1 MIKLKTKEEIQILR
15 IGGQKLATIV
25 DETASKI
32 RPGISTAELDEIA
45 GKLIEL
51 HGGKSSFLN
60 YTPVGAN
67 RPYPANICVSL
78 NNEIVHGI
86 PTEEP
91 KILKEGDV
99 ITIDAGFIYEGL
111 FTDHARTFIVGRDG
125 EKNEFHDEN
134 KILEI
139 PKDVKKLL
147 AKTEEALYAGI
158 KQAKVGNKIGDIGAA
173 IEKIG
178 HENGL
183 GVIKDLTGHG
193 VGYGVHEEP
202 FVPNEGKK
210 HQGELIEEGL
220 VIAIEPMF
228 SLGSSYIKTADD
240 GYTYL
245 TEDDSLS
252 AQFEHTI
259 AVTAEGPIILTKK

>member
-1 MIKLKTKEEIQILR
+1 MIKLKTKEEIQNLR
-15 IGGQKLATIV
+15 VCGQKLATIV
-25 DETASKI
+25 EETASNI
-32 RPGISTAELDEIA
+32 RPGISTQELDEIA

-51 HGGKSSFLN
+51 HGGRSAFLN
-60 YTPVGAN
+60 YTPVGAD
-67 RPYPANICVSL
+67 RPYPANICVSV

-99 ITIDAGFIYEGL
+99 VTIDAGLIYEGL
-111 FTDHARTFIVGRDG
+111 FTDHARTFIVGNNE
-125 EKNEFHDEN
+125 EKSESESVV
-134 KILEI
+134 EI
-139 PKDVKKLL
+139 PKEVKKLL

-158 KQAKVGNKIGDIGAA
+158 KQARVGNRIGDIGAA
-173 IEKIG
+173 IQKVAE
-178 HENGL
+178 ESGL
-183 GVIKDLTGHG
+183 AIIKDLTGHG

-202 FVPNEGKK
+202 FVPNEGEGGT
-210 HQGELIEEGL
+210 GELIEEGL

-245 TEDDSLS
+245 TDDDSLS

-259 AVTAEGPIILTKK
+259 AVTADGPIVLTKK

>member
-1 MIKLKTKEEIQILR
+1 MIKLKTKEDIKNLR
-15 IGGQKLATIV
+15 IGGQKLASIV
-25 DETASKI
+25 EETASNIK
-32 RPGISTAELDEIA
+32 PGISTQELDKIA

-60 YTPVGAN
+60 YTPVGAD
-67 RPYPANICVSL
+67 RPYPANICVSI
-78 NNEIVHGI
+78 NSEIVHGI
-86 PTEEP
+86 PTEDP
-91 KILKEGDV
+91 KILEIGDV
-99 ITIDAGFIYEGL
+99 VTIDAGFIYEGL
-111 FTDHARTFIVGRDG
+111 FTDHARTFIVGASDG
-125 EKNEFHDEN
+125 GKE
-134 KILEI
+134 ILNI
-139 PKDVKKLL
+139 PKEIKKLL

-158 KQAKVGNKIGDIGAA
+158 KQAKVGNRIGDIGAA
-173 IEKIG
+173 IQIIAEQ
-178 HENGL
+178 NGL
-183 GVIKDLTGHG
+183 AVIKDLTGHG

-210 HQGELIEEGL
+210 GEGELIEEGL

-228 SLGSSYIKTADD
+228 SLGSSYIKTAED

-259 AVTAEGPIILTKK
+259 AVTSDGPIIMTKK

>member
-1 MIKLKTKEEIQILR
+1 VIKLKTKEDIKNLR
-15 IGGQKLATIV
+15 IGGQKLASIV
-25 DETASKI
+25 EETALNIK
-32 RPGISTAELDEIA
+32 PGISTQELDKIA

-51 HGGKSSFLN
+51 HGGRSSFLN
-60 YTPVGAN
+60 YTPVGAD
-67 RPYPANICVSL
+67 RPYPANICVSV

-99 ITIDAGFIYEGL
+99 VTVDAGLIYEGL
-111 FTDHARTFIVGRDG
+111 FTDHARTFIVGASDG
-125 EKNEFHDEN
+125 GKE
-134 KILEI
+134 ILNI
-139 PKDVKKLL
+139 PKEIKKLL

-158 KQAKVGNKIGDIGAA
+158 KQAKVGNRIGDIGAA
-173 IEKIG
+173 IQIIAEQ
-178 HENGL
+178 NGL
-183 GVIKDLTGHG
+183 AVIKDLTGHG

-210 HQGELIEEGL
+210 GEGELIEEGL

-228 SLGSSYIKTADD
+228 SLGSSYIKTAED

-259 AVTAEGPIILTKK
+259 AVTSDGPIIMTKK

>member
-1 MIKLKTKEEIQILR
+1 MIKLKTKEDIKNLR
-15 IGGQKLATIV
+15 IGGQKLASIV
-25 DETASKI
+25 EETASNIK
-32 RPGISTAELDEIA
+32 PGISTQELDKIA

-60 YTPVGAN
+60 YTPVGAD
-67 RPYPANICVSL
+67 RPYPANICVSI
-78 NNEIVHGI
+78 NSEIVHGI
-86 PTEEP
+86 PTEDP
-91 KILKEGDV
+91 KILEIGDV
-99 ITIDAGFIYEGL
+99 VTIDAGFIYEGL

-125 EKNEFHDEN
+125 EKNEFIEKEN
-134 KILEI
+134 IQI
-139 PKDVKKLL
+139 PKEVKKLL

-158 KQAKVGNKIGDIGAA
+158 KQARVGNRIGDIGAA
-173 IEKIG
+173 IQKVAE
-178 HENGL
+178 ESGL
-183 GVIKDLTGHG
+183 AIIKDLTGHG

-202 FVPNEGKK
+202 FVPNEGEGGT
-210 HQGELIEEGL
+210 GELIEEGL

-245 TEDDSLS
+245 TDDDSLS

-259 AVTAEGPIILTKK
+259 AVTADGPIVLTKK

>member
-1 MIKLKTKEEIQILR
+1 VIKLKTKEEIQLLK

-25 DETASKI
+25 EETASNIK
-32 RPGISTAELDEIA
+32 PGISTAELDEIA
-45 GKLIEL
+45 GKLIIL

-60 YTPVGAN
+60 YTPVGAD

-91 KILKEGDV
+91 KILNEGDI

-111 FTDHARTFIVGRDG
+111 FTDHARTFIVGDSEG
-125 EKNEFHDEN
+125 K
-134 KILEI
+134 KVEI
-139 PKDVKKLL
+139 PKEIKKLL
-147 AKTEEALYAGI
+147 SKTEEALYAGI
-158 KQAKVGNKIGDIGAA
+158 KQAKIGNKIGDIGAA
-173 IEKIG
+173 IEKIA
-178 HENGL
+178 HENKL
-183 GVIKDLTGHG
+183 AVIKDLTGHG

-202 FVPNEGKK
+202 FVPNEGEK
-210 HQGELIEEGL
+210 HHGELIEEGL

-228 SLGSSYIKTADD
+228 SLGSPYIKTAKD

-259 AVTAEGPIILTKK
+259 VVTTDGPVILTKK

>member
-1 MIKLKTKEEIQILR
+1 MIKLKTKEDIKNLR
-15 IGGQKLATIV
+15 IGGQKLASIV
-25 DETASKI
+25 EETALNIK
-32 RPGISTAELDEIA
+32 PGISTQELDKIA

-51 HGGKSSFLN
+51 HGGRSSFLN
-60 YTPVGAN
+60 YTPVGAD
-67 RPYPANICVSL
+67 RPYPANICVSV

-99 ITIDAGFIYEGL
+99 VTVDAGLIYEGL
-111 FTDHARTFIVGRDG
+111 FTDHARTFIVGASDG
-125 EKNEFHDEN
+125 GKE
-134 KILEI
+134 ILNI
-139 PKDVKKLL
+139 PKEIKKLL

-158 KQAKVGNKIGDIGAA
+158 KQAKVGNRIGDIGAA
-173 IEKIG
+173 IQIIAEQ
-178 HENGL
+178 NGL
-183 GVIKDLTGHG
+183 AVIKDLTGHG

-210 HQGELIEEGL
+210 GEGELIEEGL

-228 SLGSSYIKTADD
+228 SLGSSYIKTAED

-259 AVTAEGPIILTKK
+259 AVTSDGPIIMTKK

>member
-1 MIKLKTKEEIQILR
+1 VIKLKTKEDIKKLR
-15 IGGQKLATIV
+15 IGGQKLASIV
-25 DETASKI
+25 EETASNIK
-32 RPGISTAELDEIA
+32 PGISTQELDKIA

-60 YTPVGAN
+60 YTPVGAD
-67 RPYPANICVSL
+67 RPYPANICVSI
-78 NNEIVHGI
+78 NSEIVHGI
-86 PTEEP
+86 PTEDP
-91 KILKEGDV
+91 KILEIGDV
-99 ITIDAGFIYEGL
+99 VTIDAGFIYEGL
-111 FTDHARTFIVGRDG
+111 FTDHARTFIVGASDG
-125 EKNEFHDEN
+125 GKE
-134 KILEI
+134 ILNI
-139 PKDVKKLL
+139 PKEIKKLL

-158 KQAKVGNKIGDIGAA
+158 KQAKVGNRIGDIGAA
-173 IEKIG
+173 IQIIAEQ
-178 HENGL
+178 NGL
-183 GVIKDLTGHG
+183 AVIKDLTGHG

-210 HQGELIEEGL
+210 GEGELIEEGL

-228 SLGSSYIKTADD
+228 SLGSSYIKTAED

-259 AVTAEGPIILTKK
+259 AVTSDGPIIMTKK